1 MSIAGP
7 GKIIQDG
14 LVLYLDASNT
24 KSYVSGSTT
33 WTDISRTG
41 NNGTLT
47 NGPSFSGSNGGVI
60 VFDGSNDYVA
70 GPTFTGLGSSNR
82 TVDVWFQVRSL
93 SATSTSERI
102 LTLVTDDT
110 STDTPA
116 LTFAY
121 SNTLSSL
128 SAGFGGTPYNG
139 YVSNFNFTLST
150 WINLVASITGNNIV
164 VYKDSILIGSATNS
178 GAVGA
183 NPILYLGRY
192 NNFYSQYADIIIS
205 SCKIYNRALSATE
218 VLQNYN
224 VEKKKFGLS

>member
-1 MSIAGP
+1 MSYNTGA
-7 GKIIQDG
+7 KVVTSG
-14 LVLYLDASNT
+14 LVLCLDAGNS
-24 KSYVSGSTT
+24 KSIVSGSST
-33 WTDISRTG
+33 WFDLSRNG

-47 NGPSFSGSNGGVI
+47 NGAFFSGSNGGI
-60 VFDGSNDYVA
+60 VSFDGTNDYVA

-82 TVDVWFQVRSL
+82 TADVWFQVRSL
-93 SATSTSERI
+93 SAPSTAERI

-121 SNTLSSL
+121 SNTVSSL
-128 SAGFGGTPYNG
+128 SAGFGGSPYNG
-139 YVSNFNFTLST
+139 YVSNFSFTLST
-150 WINLVASITGNNIV
+150 WINLVATITGNNIV
-164 VYKDSILIGSATNS
+164 VYKDNILIGSATNS

-205 SCKIYNRALSATE
+205 NIKIYNRALSVEE
-218 VLQNYN
+218 VRQNYN
-224 VEKKKFGLS
+224 ATKKRFGL